1 MKYGLIGKS
10 LKHSFSAKLFN
21 EHFCTKYSYH
31 LYELDDISKV
41 KEFVYESH
49 DIMGFNVTI
58 PYKISVIPFLDRLDV
73 LAEVIGS
80 VNTVKVIR
88 TTENVL
94 LEGYNTDALGF
105 EKAYQH
111 ILSENIKKAL
121 ILGKGGA
128 AKAVAYVLDKYAI
141 EYFFGVRKIYVQND
155 KYVLINNL
163 EKCEERFELIVN
175 ATPVGMY
182 PSIDEYIPLP
192 ENIIKETRYFI
203 DLVYNPEETIMMKR
217 LKDKG
222 IITINGLEMLLEQ
235 AKTSWKIWG
244 LLK

>member
-21 EHFCTKYSYH
+21 EHFYPKYSYH
-31 LYELDDISKV
+31 LYELDDVSKV
-41 KEFVYESH
+41 KELIYESH
-49 DIMGFNVTI
+49 DLMGFNVTI

-73 LAEVIGS
+73 LAEAIGS

-94 LEGYNTDALGF
+94 LEGYNTDVLGF

-111 ILSENIKKAL
+111 ILSDNIKKAL

-141 EYFFGVRKIYVQND
+141 EYFFGVKKIYVQND

-163 EKCEERFELIVN
+163 EKSENRFELIIN

-203 DLVYNPEETIMMKR
+203 DLVYNPEETTMMKR
-217 LKDKG
+217 LKDEG
-222 IITINGLEMLLEQ
+222 IITINGLDMLIEQ
-235 AKTSWKIWG
+235 AKASWKIWG